1 MPSSSTP
8 RKALPST
15 TFERLSQ
22 TLNAANTLHSS
33 KAFAFA
39 STTCRT
45 FHAQKRAAKL
55 GLAVNIRRAV
65 NCPQNRVSHLPLPV
79 LDQAP
84 SHVVPSKE
92 EKKRRRP
99 ALRLDIPRGIP
110 ITVDRPTG
118 SAQFSIID
126 LVTPPVA
133 IPAPQQLGDPAFLV
147 ATRQAPVP
155 VTIVLDESD
164 DELDAFE
171 LVYPTSDIADLDSD
185 SSSSASMMSTA
196 DSSSSASS
204 SGPCTPSDVEMSE
217 PTTSSAGKRKMNE
230 DYDGE
235 VSDAV
240 CEKRPKYKR
249 KSWTHVD
256 SAPRTR
262 KLCQEHILRVWYNPL
277 LPPHEIHTN
286 DTK

>member
-8 RKALPST
+8 RKVLPST

-33 KAFAFA
+33 KASTFA

-65 NCPQNRVSHLPLPV
+65 NCPQNRVSYLPLPV

-133 IPAPQQLGDPAFLV
+133 IPAPVCGVLSWNAYTHQQQLGDPAFLV

-171 LVYPTSDIADLDSD
+171 LVYPTADIADLDSD

-196 DSSSSASS
+196 DSSSSAGS

-249 KSWTHVD
+249 KSWTRVD
-256 SAPRTR
+256 SAPRFR
-262 KLCQEHILRVWYNPL
+262 KLC
-277 LPPHEIHTN
+277 
-286 DTK
+286 